1 MGVRYLELGVEIV
14 DDRVLQLL
22 RKPYQVKHLN
32 PVCDLAR
39 KLGITIIP
47 NLIMGIPETDYTST
61 ISWIRDNKDLIP
73 MVNIYFLSDYD
84 GKHSDLPVKGVTEN
98 DRNENS
104 LNKSWL
110 TVEDIIKIRET
121 IREIFLIT
129 SGFELED
136 YEK

>member
-1 MGVRYLELGVEIV
+1 
-14 DDRVLQLL
+14 
-22 RKPYQVKHLN
+22 
-32 PVCDLAR
+32 
-39 KLGITIIP
+39 
-47 NLIMGIPETDYTST
+47 MGIPEADYTST

-73 MVNIYFLSDYD
+73 MVNIYFLSDYE
-84 GKHSDLPVKGVTEN
+84 GKHGDLPVKGVTEN

-110 TVEDIIKIRET
+110 TVEDIIKIREA